1 MPDQNRF
8 SRRSVALTMIAV
20 ALLFLLPVSGSAP
33 SPNPNELVRVELA
46 VALGVEGT
54 VTLDSVARVYGVSE
68 DVAVRDGR
76 LLADKAPG
84 VSMAAAPVTSLVTR
98 FDALS
103 TTGLPPYWPLRHLLT
118 VLFAT
123 LPAVLLT
130 TLLAWTT
137 TPENTASMLVVIA
150 LATPLWPYASLLF
163 GHVAAAALIG
173 IAWWLLLGTRE
184 PTVVWWRAF
193 AGGAA
198 IGLAV
203 STEYPSAVLGAVVI
217 AGLAWRWPGWRAVAV
232 AVAGLTVALLPTLF
246 YHQVAFGAPWLTGYA
261 FKADPGFASIHGGGI
276 AGIGWPTFEGVWG
289 VLFSLRRGLVA
300 YAPWLVLALPGV
312 IRRIRRRSPDGWPL
326 AIGLFAAI
334 IVTGGF
340 ADWTAGW
347 CSAARHLLPALPLF
361 VIAAVEG
368 MRGLGRFR
376 WGRIVAGALVG
387 VSVVRTWA
395 TIAVTPLLPPEFRDP
410 LAQVAVPTLAQ
421 GSGAPT
427 WLANALG
434 APEVAIWFLVG
445 LVAVGATGVALHR
458 LVGRTAVLAMSVG
471 VVLQLAQLGWSAA
484 HRPPDMDPLRFQ
496 LLQRVGVPLPTDG
509 QSSSDGSD
517 AADSSASSSTP
528 STFSSRSRS

>member
-8 SRRSVALTMIAV
+8 PQRSVALATVAV

-54 VTLDSVARVYGVSE
+54 VTLDSVAQVYGVSE
-68 DVAVRDGR
+68 DIAVRDGR

-84 VSMAAAPVTSLVTR
+84 VSMAAAPVASLVTR
-98 FDALS
+98 FSARP

-123 LPAVLLT
+123 LPAVLLA

-137 TPENTASMLVVIA
+137 TPERTASMLVVIA
-150 LATPLWPYASLLF
+150 LATPLWPYAALLF
-163 GHVAAAALIG
+163 GHVAAAVLIG
-173 IAWWLLLGTRE
+173 IGWWLLVGTRE
-184 PTVVWWRAF
+184 PTAAWWRSC

-203 STEYPSAVLGAVVI
+203 STEYPTAVLGVV
-217 AGLAWRWPGWRAVAV
+217 ALTGLASRRPGWRSVAA
-232 AVAGLTVALLPTLF
+232 AVAGLTVALLPTLV

-261 FKADPGFASIHGGGI
+261 FKADPGFASIHGRGI

-289 VLFSLRRGLVA
+289 VLISLRRGLFA
-300 YAPWLVLALPGV
+300 YAPWLALALPGV
-312 IRRIRRRSPDGWPL
+312 IHRIRRRSPDGWPL
-326 AIGLFAAI
+326 AVGLIAAI

-361 VIAAVEG
+361 VLAAVEG
-368 MRGLGRFR
+368 VRVVGESR
-376 WGRIVAGALVG
+376 WGQAVVGSLVG
-387 VSVVRTWA
+387 VSTVRSWA
-395 TIAVTPLLPPEFRDP
+395 TVAVTPLMPPEFHDP

-421 GSGAPT
+421 GAAAPT
-427 WLANALG
+427 WAANALH

-445 LVAVGATGVALHR
+445 LMAVGATGVALHR
-458 LVGRTAVLAMSVG
+458 LVGRTAVLAMSVA

-484 HRPPDMDPLRFQ
+484 HRPPEMDPLRLQ
-496 LLQRVGVPLPTDG
+496 LLERVGVRLPTDG
-509 QSSSDGSD
+509 QSSSDSSD
-517 AADSSASSSTP
+517 AADSSASSRTP